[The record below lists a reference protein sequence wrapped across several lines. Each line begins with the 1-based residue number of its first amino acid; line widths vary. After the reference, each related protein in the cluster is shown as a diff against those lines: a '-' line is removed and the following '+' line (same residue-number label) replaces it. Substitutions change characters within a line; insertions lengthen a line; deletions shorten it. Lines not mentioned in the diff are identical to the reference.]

1 MFTYTVSIIG
11 VYDVDILIQ
20 DSENKLPKKETERVT
35 LKARRLTVHV
45 KFTGVFGR
53 NGRVE

>member
-20 DSENKLPKKETERVT
+20 DSENKLY
-35 LKARRLTVHV
+35 LKRKLS
-45 KFTGVFGR
+45 
-53 NGRVE
+53 E

>member
-20 DSENKLPKKETERVT
+20 DSEKKLPKKETERLA
-35 LKARRLTVHV
+35 LKAR
-45 KFTGVFGR
+45 
-53 NGRVE
+53 